1 MRMVSVMGVAKR
13 AVTVG
18 GLVVGLAASAAAAVV
33 EGPKELPVLQEVDV
47 LVIGGGSAAVQAA
60 QTAAARGASVFLA
73 APRPYLGEDMAGTLR
88 LRLAEDAVPQTDLC
102 KALFTRQDVPNEQ
115 SRLFTYAYSV
125 KPELKKADTNA
136 DRLKDG
142 LWDNA
147 REFSVQFNSDVAI
160 TYNLQ
165 GEVALAPSR
174 LIAFSRQGSFSPPRR
189 VTVESSMDNKAW
201 QKVAEATTFKP
212 AERGQE
218 AVACEL
224 PLQGKARYLRVTC
237 ETEGRILLL
246 GEVIINT
253 QGGTARAPKAVNEVN
268 PMKVKKTFDDALLA
282 AGVSFL
288 TGCFATEPL
297 RDADGCVAGAAVA
310 NKSGRQ
316 AVLAKVVV
324 DASERAEFSRL
335 AGAEA
340 RPFPAGMYTF
350 TRMVIAGEAPKADG
364 VTVRECLGLYDA
376 GGKEKGKGRLFECAL
391 KLPMRDGSPAAFA
404 EAEQKAR
411 DLTFVPSVLDASD
424 RMFFVPPDPLKGL
437 ATLTEEQ
444 ADPATVSLDAFR
456 PKGMPHLY
464 VLGMMADVSR
474 AAAQALAD
482 PARAMA
488 LGVRV
493 GEAAAAEAKR
503 RGPLAGVRLAGDG
516 AKPGA
521 ARAADIPGQI
531 RVRAVAKSETRVP
544 AEARELPELGACDVL
559 VVGAG
564 TGGAPAA
571 IAAARQGA
579 KVIVCEYLYHMGG
592 VQTVG
597 LIGGYYYGNICG
609 FTDEIDAGVKDMAKV
624 KVMGK
629 SEWYRRQCR
638 AAGAEVWYGTLA
650 TGAVREGDTL
660 AGVIV
665 VTPDGRRGVIRAKA
679 VIDGTGNADI
689 AAAAGEETEYYNPI
703 EIAFQGAGNAPRRL
717 GSSGANSDIGFV
729 DETDAADLCYFA
741 LRSRK
746 SLPASLWDQAQN
758 VNSRERRRLVG
769 AFYVTPL
776 DVINDRTY
784 PDTVMQSHSDL
795 DSHGY
800 TVHENFFVA
809 DFGRKHFFEANF
821 PYRAMLPKTLDGLLV
836 IGLGVSAHRDA
847 MPVLRMQPDIQ
858 NEGYAAGYAA
868 ATAVRD
874 GVTLRNVDIKKV
886 QRHLVE
892 IKNLRPDVLT
902 TKDSYPLSEERI
914 REAVAGIADLTNHY
928 DAVAVMLAE
937 PVRSLPLLE
946 AAYRE
951 AKTGEAKLHYAH
963 LLGIMGSRLGE
974 DDLIEAVASS
984 EWDAG
989 WNFKGM
995 SQFGR
1000 SVSWVDSYLIAL
1012 GRCGSKKALP
1022 AMLKKADALTAESAF
1037 SHFRALAMALEKLG
1051 DTASAAG
1058 LAAVLDKP
1066 GIRGQAFILAS
1077 MTEVQGHANAAAD
1090 VERSKCL
1097 REIAIARALVRL
1109 GDCEGKGRAVLEA
1122 YANDPR
1128 GVYARHAQAVLAEK
1142 R

>member
-1 MRMVSVMGVAKR
+1 
-13 AVTVG
+13 
-18 GLVVGLAASAAAAVV
+18 
-33 EGPKELPVLQEVDV
+33 
-47 LVIGGGSAAVQAA
+47 
-60 QTAAARGASVFLA
+60 LA
-73 APRPYLGEDMAGTLR
+73 APRPYLGEDLAGTLR
-88 LRLAEDAVPQTDLC
+88 LRLAEDAVPQTELC
-102 KALFTRQDVPNEQ
+102 KALFTRQEAPGEK
-115 SRLFTYAYSV
+115 SRLFTYTYSV
-125 KPELKKADTNA
+125 KPEIKKPDNNG

-142 LWDNA
+142 LWTNA
-147 REFSVQFNSDVAI
+147 REFSVQFNQDVAI

-165 GEVALAPSR
+165 AEVALAPSR
-174 LIAFSRQGSFSPPRR
+174 LIAFSRTGQFSPPKR
-189 VTVESSMDNKAW
+189 VTVEASLDGKAW
-201 QKVAEATTFKP
+201 EKIAEATAFKP
-212 AERGQE
+212 AENGQE

-224 PLQGKARYLRVTC
+224 PLTGKARHLRVTC
-237 ETEGRILLL
+237 EKDGRIMLL
-246 GEVIINT
+246 GEVVLNT
-253 QGGTARAPKAVNEVN
+253 LSGPGPRPPQTVNEVN

-282 AGVSFL
+282 SGVSFL

-297 RDADGCVAGAAVA
+297 RDAEGRVAGAAVA

-316 AVLAKVVV
+316 AVLAKVVI
-324 DASERAEFSRL
+324 DATERAEFCRL

-340 RPFPAGMYTF
+340 RPFPAGTHTF
-350 TRMVIAGEAPKADG
+350 TRMVIADEAPKADG
-364 VTVRECLGLYDA
+364 MTVRECLGLYDA

-391 KLPMRDGSPAAFA
+391 ALPMRDSSPAAFA

-411 DLTFVPSVLDASD
+411 DLTFVPGVLDASD
-424 RMFFVPPDPLKGL
+424 RLFFVPPDPLVGQ
-437 ATLTEEQ
+437 ASVAEERVD
-444 ADPATVSLDAFR
+444 AAAVALDAFR
-456 PKGMPHLY
+456 PKGVPH
-464 VLGMMADVSR
+464 VFVMGMMADVSR
-474 AAAQALAD
+474 SAAQALAD
-482 PARAMA
+482 PARAMT
-488 LGVRV
+488 LGARV

-516 AKPGA
+516 AKAAA
-521 ARAADIPGQI
+521 ARAADIPAEI
-531 RVRAVAKSETRVP
+531 HVRAVARSSAKVA
-544 AEARELPELGACDVL
+544 AEARELPELAACDVL

-609 FTDEIDAGVKDMAKV
+609 FTDEIDAGVKAMAKV

-638 AAGAEVWYGTLA
+638 SAGADVWYGALA
-650 TGAVREGDTL
+650 TGAVSEGDAL

-689 AAAAGEETEYYNPI
+689 AAAAGEETEYYHPA

-769 AFYVTPL
+769 AHYVTPL
-776 DVINDRTY
+776 DVINGRTY

-800 TVHENFFVA
+800 TAHENFFVA
-809 DFGRKHFFEANF
+809 DFGRRHFFEANF
-821 PYRAMLPKTLDGLLV
+821 PYRAMLPKKLDGLLV

-868 ATAVRD
+868 ALAVKD
-874 GVTLRNVDIKKV
+874 GVALRSVDIKKV
-886 QRHLVE
+886 QKHLVE
-892 IKNLRPDVLT
+892 IRNLRPEVLT
-902 TKDSYPLSEERI
+902 AADSYPLSDARI
-914 REAVAGIADLTNHY
+914 REAVAAVADLTNHY
-928 DAVAVMLAE
+928 ESVAVALAE
-937 PVRSLPLLE
+937 PARSLPLLE
-946 AAYRE
+946 SAYRD
-951 AKTGEAKLHYAH
+951 AKPGDAKLHYAH

-974 DDLIEAVASS
+974 DDLIAAVSAS
-984 EWDAG
+984 EWDEG

-1000 SVSWVDSYLIAL
+1000 SVSWIDSYLIAL
-1012 GRCGSKKALP
+1012 GRSGSKKALP
-1022 AMLKKADALTAESAF
+1022 ALLKKAEALTAESAF
-1037 SHFRALAMALEKLG
+1037 SHFRALGMALEKLG
-1051 DTASAAG
+1051 DPAAAPA
-1058 LAAVLDKP
+1058 LAAVLDRP
-1066 GIRGQAFILAS
+1066 GIRGQAFTLAT

-1097 REIAIARALVRL
+1097 REIAVARALVRL
-1109 GDCEGKGRAVLEA
+1109 GDCEGKGRAVLQA
-1122 YANDPR
+1122 YAEDPR